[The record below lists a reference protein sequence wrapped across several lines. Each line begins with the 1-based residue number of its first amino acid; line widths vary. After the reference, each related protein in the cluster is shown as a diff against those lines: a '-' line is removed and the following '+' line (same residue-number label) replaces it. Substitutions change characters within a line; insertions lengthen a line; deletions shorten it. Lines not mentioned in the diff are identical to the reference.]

1 LRIAFVVTR
10 ANPIGGAQIHIQ
22 DLAVTLQAR
31 GHAPTVILGGG
42 GTLVDMLR
50 GAGVPV
56 MVLPHLVVPI
66 HPVSDLLALREIR
79 AALVSVNPDIVTVH
93 SSKAG
98 ILGRIAARG
107 LKIPAILTAHGWSFT
122 PGISAVP
129 AAAYRQIERLAGPLA
144 SRIITVS
151 EFDRKL
157 AIDARIADASRIV
170 TVYNGIPDVSHTL
183 RADARAAPPRLVMVA
198 RFGRQKDHRTL
209 LHALSGLRS
218 LPWTLD
224 LVGDGPLT
232 AEMVGLSASHGLA
245 DRVRFLG
252 QRLDVPEILARA
264 QISVLATNWE
274 GFPLSILEAMRA
286 CLPVVAT
293 AVAGVPESVADGQT
307 GFLVPRGDVATLRDR
322 IRRLLL
328 DPELRHRQGA
338 AGRREYERR
347 FTLDAFLDRTVAVYE
362 DALDERGGVRSLS
375 PAPRHARAASTRS

>member
-42 GTLVDMLR
+42 GPLVDVLR

-56 MVLPHLVVPI
+56 LVLPHLVVPI
-66 HPVSDLLALREIR
+66 HPFSDFRALGEIR
-79 AALVSVNPDIVTVH
+79 SALARVNPDIVTVH

-98 ILGRIAARG
+98 VLGRIAARRLG
-107 LKIPAILTAHGWSFT
+107 LPAIFTAHGWSFT
-122 PGISAVP
+122 PGISSLP

-157 AIDARIADASRIV
+157 AIEAKVADASRIV
-170 TVYNGIPDVSHTL
+170 TVYNGIPDISPSL
-183 RADARAAPPRLVMVA
+183 RADAGATPPGLVMVA
-198 RFGRQKDHRTL
+198 RFGPQKDHRTL
-209 LHALSGLRS
+209 LDALSGLQD
-218 LPWTLD
+218 LPWTID
-224 LVGDGPLT
+224 LVGEGPL
-232 AEMVGLSASHGLA
+232 ASEMQALSAAHGLG

-252 QRLDVPEILARA
+252 QRLDVPDILARA

-274 GFPLSILEAMRA
+274 GFPLTILEAMRA

-293 AVAGVPESVADGQT
+293 SVAGVPESVTDGVT
-307 GFLVPRGDVATLRDR
+307 GYLVPRGDAATLRDR
-322 IRRLLL
+322 LRQLLL
-328 DPELRHRQGA
+328 DPELRRRQGK
-338 AGRREYERR
+338 AGRLEYERR
-347 FTLDAFLDRTVAVYE
+347 FTLETFVDRTVAVYE
-362 DALDERGGVRSLS
+362 DALDGRSKRNDRRDAPAGRSLS
-375 PAPRHARAASTRS
+375 PT